1 MRAMRTL
8 LGTVSLLGMAIGM
21 SVLPGRSAPGTAQP
35 SGEGP
40 VPAYHRQ
47 APAGL
52 LPTTLSPTLFPDPVV
67 KNSYAIAARI
77 KKTLYQLPCYCHCDR
92 SAGHGSLLD
101 CYVSQHASGC
111 DICIKET
118 FYASEQS
125 RKGKTLAEI
134 RQAIIKGAW
143 EQQDLTRYEQYPP
156 AR

>member
-1 MRAMRTL
+1 MRAIRTL
-8 LGTVSLLGMAIGM
+8 LGSVALLGMAVGM
-21 SVLPGRSAPGTAQP
+21 FVLPGRSALGPQQSKGD
-35 SGEGP
+35 GP

-52 LPTTLSPTLFPDPVV
+52 LPTTLSPTLFSDPVV
-67 KNSYAIAARI
+67 KNSYAVAARI
-77 KKTLYQLPCYCHCDR
+77 KKALYQLPCYCHCDR

-101 CYVSQHASGC
+101 CYVSQHAAGC

-118 FYASEQS
+118 FYASEQL
-125 RKGKTLAEI
+125 RKGKTPVEI
-134 RQAIIKGAW
+134 RQAVIKGAW